1 MAPTVRKK
9 KFSSRGSS
17 NIQCSFR
24 ADACVVVVV
33 GIIIS
38 SSIAVVPVVILV
50 HAVET
55 LAV

>member
-1 MAPTVRKK
+1 MVRKK

-17 NIQCSFR
+17 NIQCSFC
-24 ADACVVVVV
+24 ADACVVDVV
-33 GIIIS
+33 GIIIIS

-50 HAVET
+50 HVET

>member
-1 MAPTVRKK
+1 MQ
-9 KFSSRGSS
+9 F
-17 NIQCSFR
+17 C
-24 ADACVVVVV
+24 ADACVVDVVV

-38 SSIAVVPVVILV
+38 STSSIAVVPVVILV